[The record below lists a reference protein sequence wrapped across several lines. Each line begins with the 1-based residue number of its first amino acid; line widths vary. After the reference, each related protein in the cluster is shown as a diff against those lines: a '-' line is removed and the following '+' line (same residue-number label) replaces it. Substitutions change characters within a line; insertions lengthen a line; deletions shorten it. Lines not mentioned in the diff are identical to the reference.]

1 MLRVH
6 RIPHSTNV
14 VRVALAAAHKGLA
27 VEWVD
32 HDPADRAAIRALSGQ
47 DLVPVMELDSEV
59 VADSSRIVA
68 RLERFA
74 PDPPLYPAD
83 PAQRAT
89 VDVFIQWFDE
99 VWKRPP
105 NEIVAELESDSPDR
119 SRIAALAAR
128 MAGWQPVFEGLLSD
142 RDHLFGDDFGAA
154 DVCAYPFLA
163 YATGRPPGDDDEIFH
178 LVLDEHLRLDGFPRV
193 AAWLERVAERP
204 VA

>member
-14 VRVALAAAHKGLA
+14 VRVALAVAHKGLA

-47 DLVPVMELDSEV
+47 DLVPVMELDGEV
-59 VADSSRIVA
+59 VADSSRIVE
-68 RLERFA
+68 RLERLA
-74 PDPPLYPAD
+74 PEPPLFPAE

-89 VDVFIQWFDE
+89 VEVFVEWFDE

-105 NEIVAELESDSPDR
+105 NQIVAELDSGSPDR
-119 SRIAALAAR
+119 GRIAVLAAR
-128 MAGWQPVFEGLLSD
+128 MAGRQAIFESLLSG
-142 RDHLFGDDFGAA
+142 RDHLLGDHFGAA

-163 YATGRPPGDDDEIFH
+163 YAAGRPPGDDEPFH
-178 LVLDEHLRLDGFPRV
+178 LVLDEHLSLEGFPRL
-193 AAWLERVAERP
+193 AGWLERVGERP

>member
-32 HDPADRAAIRALSGQ
+32 HDPADRSALRALSGQ
-47 DLVPVMELDSEV
+47 DLVPVMELEGEV
-59 VADSSRIVA
+59 VADSSRIVE
-68 RLERFA
+68 RLERLA
-74 PDPPLYPAD
+74 PAPPLYPSD

-89 VDVFIQWFDE
+89 VDVFIQWFDK

-105 NEIVAELESDSPDR
+105 NEIVAELESGSPDR
-119 SRIAALAAR
+119 GRVAALASEI
-128 MAGWQPVFEGLLSD
+128 AGWQPVFEGLLD
-142 RDHLFGDDFGAA
+142 TRDHLLGDDFGAA
-154 DVCAYPFLA
+154 DVCAYPFLS
-163 YATGRPPGDDDEIFH
+163 YAAGRPPGDDEPFH
-178 LVLDEHLRLDGFPRV
+178 LVLDEHLRLDGYPRI
-193 AAWLERVAERP
+193 ATWLERVAERP